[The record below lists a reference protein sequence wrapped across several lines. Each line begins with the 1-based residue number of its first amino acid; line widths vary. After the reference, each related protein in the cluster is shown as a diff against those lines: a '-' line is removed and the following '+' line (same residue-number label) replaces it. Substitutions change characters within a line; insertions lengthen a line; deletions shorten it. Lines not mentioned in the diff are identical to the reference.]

1 MSAPQRYRPK
11 GPLPAFAWAGRPAP
25 QAAAPAPDAPDIPAR
40 EPDNPYVRHYTQG
53 RSFAGLSRQRGRFF

>member
-25 QAAAPAPDAPDIPAR
+25 QAAAPAPDAIPAR
-40 EPDNPYVRHYTQG
+40 AKKSAFPPRKC
-53 RSFAGLSRQRGRFF
+53 RFSKRAKN